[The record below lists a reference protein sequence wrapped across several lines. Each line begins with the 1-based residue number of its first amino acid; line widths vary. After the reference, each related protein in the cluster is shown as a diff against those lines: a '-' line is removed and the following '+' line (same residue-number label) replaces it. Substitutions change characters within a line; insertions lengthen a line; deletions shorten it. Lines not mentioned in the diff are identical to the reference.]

1 MSHVA
6 QAGLHSTVAKDD
18 PNPHPSLPHAWLTG
32 STADSGSGSAGDGQL
47 GRLSTSRATA
57 AALNC
62 LLPKD
67 QEPAVKREI
76 SIYLNLAGLTTTS
89 KTDPEVCL

>member
-1 MSHVA
+1 MTLTLTPPSHMLGLQAAPPIQA
-6 QAGLHSTVAKDD
+6 QAVLGTDRASCL
-18 PNPHPSLPHAWLTG
+18 
-32 STADSGSGSAGDGQL
+32 L